1 MRKFLIPVDFSEDSQ
16 TAIEYACQ
24 LIAANANAQE
34 IDLLHIFT
42 KHSNMYANSKVN
54 TAVVDPD
61 VEIAKSNMR
70 KLLDVISLKF
80 PTVTCNPIYRDG
92 NLYEE
97 TSKLTAAFDYD
108 AVIMGTKGSSGLE
121 ALFLGSNTYDVIL
134 NSTTPVLAIPRET
147 KAFKKERIG
156 LLCNFKPAEIEALQ
170 QAILLLGTD
179 FELVLLHVNK
189 NDLSIQQIDQQFQP
203 WIKEIIETTG
213 IQDISYTVKSQVLYN
228 RTVENLSDAINS
240 VIIDEHIDILLL
252 TKSRK
257 SIFRKLVEENVL
269 RKMAY
274 DLTIPKFFARVHP
287 TL

>member
-1 MRKFLIPVDFSEDSQ
+1 MRKILIPVDFSEDSQ
-16 TAIEYACQ
+16 AAIEYSCQ
-24 LIAANANAQE
+24 LIGKNTQVQQL
-34 IDLLHIFT
+34 DLLHIFT

-54 TAVVDPD
+54 TALVDPE
-61 VEIAKSNMR
+61 VEIAKNNMH
-70 KLLDVISLKF
+70 KLLEVIKIKF
-80 PTVTCNPIYRDG
+80 PEVVCNPLYGDG

-97 TSKLTAAFDYD
+97 TSKLTAAFNYD

-134 NSTTPVLAIPRET
+134 NSKTPVLAIPKET
-147 KAFKKERIG
+147 KTFKKERLG

-170 QAILLLGTD
+170 QAITLFGTE
-179 FELVLLHVNK
+179 FELVLIHVNK
-189 NDLSIQQIDQQFQP
+189 NDLPIQQIDQQFQA
-203 WIKEIIETTG
+203 WIAEIIKTTG

-228 RTVENLSDAINS
+228 RTLENLSHAIDN

-257 SIFRKLVEENVL
+257 SIFRKLVEENVV

-274 DLTIPKFFARVHP
+274 DLTIPKFFAKVHP
-287 TL
+287 LL